1 VRLAKS
7 DAAFLAFAFE
17 AACWSLAEPFHTW
30 AAWVTKVLAP
40 LRGTLTS
47 RVFAD
52 RVVFAVPI
60 LLSVKRSLLTWFQA
74 PFLPS
79 SL

>member
-7 DAAFLAFAFE
+7 NAAFLALAFE
-17 AACWSLAEPFHTW
+17 IACRSAAYPFHTW

-47 RVFAD
+47 PVFAD
-52 RVVFAVPI
+52 RVVFAMPI
-60 LLSVKRSLLTWFQA
+60 LLSVKRSPPTWFRA

>member
-17 AACWSLAEPFHTW
+17 VVCRSLADPFHTW
-30 AAWVTKVLAP
+30 AAWLTKVSAP
-40 LRGTLTS
+40 LRGNSTS
-47 RVFAD
+47 PVFAD

-60 LLSVKRSLLTWFQA
+60 LLSVKRSLPTWFQA
-74 PFLPS
+74 LFLP
-79 SL
+79 